1 MGTSKG
7 YQPPKGFLWSDAKR
21 AVTSMVKSNF
31 ENDSIGK
38 AVGRYNQAARQ
49 GGTPKRQQG
58 LSTAGS
64 KAIGFFSTAKSQG
77 FDRALEQV
85 GLSNLIGK
93 SNEEIYAGLLDY
105 FVGDGSSLDDSIIR
119 DSMAELLKELFLDAP
134 DDKSFGDVIKDSD
147 MNKFIKD
154 LITKFIQKDFIMNFS
169 EKVEAKCKNIE
180 EYKNAENK
188 IKNFIRAK
196 IDTKYSVGDLSK
208 IDWQGLQGKNFIND
222 RCNEVMR
229 VFDVYLEG

>member
-1 MGTSKG
+1 
-7 YQPPKGFLWSDAKR
+7 
-21 AVTSMVKSNF
+21 
-31 ENDSIGK
+31 
-38 AVGRYNQAARQ
+38 
-49 GGTPKRQQG
+49 
-58 LSTAGS
+58 
-64 KAIGFFSTAKSQG
+64 
-77 FDRALEQV
+77 
-85 GLSNLIGK
+85 
-93 SNEEIYAGLLDY
+93 
-105 FVGDGSSLDDSIIR
+105 
-119 DSMAELLKELFLDAP
+119 
-134 DDKSFGDVIKDSD
+134 
-147 MNKFIKD
+147 
-154 LITKFIQKDFIMNFS
+154 MNFS

>member
-49 GGTPKRQQG
+49 GGTSKRQQG

-93 SNEEIYAGLLDY
+93 SNDMQDY
-105 FVGDGSSLDDSIIR
+105 
-119 DSMAELLKELFLDAP
+119 
-134 DDKSFGDVIKDSD
+134 
-147 MNKFIKD
+147 
-154 LITKFIQKDFIMNFS
+154 
-169 EKVEAKCKNIE
+169 
-180 EYKNAENK
+180 
-188 IKNFIRAK
+188 
-196 IDTKYSVGDLSK
+196 
-208 IDWQGLQGKNFIND
+208 
-222 RCNEVMR
+222 
-229 VFDVYLEG
+229 